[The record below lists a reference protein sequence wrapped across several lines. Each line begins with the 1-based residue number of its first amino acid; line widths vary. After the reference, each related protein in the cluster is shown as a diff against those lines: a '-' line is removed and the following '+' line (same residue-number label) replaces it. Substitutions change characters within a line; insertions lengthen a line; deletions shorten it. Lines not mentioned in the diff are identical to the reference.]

1 MDLRCFLFSSD
12 QGTAANLRQ
21 ILSGLG
27 VEAESCADAVAA
39 VERITS
45 QPFQLVII
53 DWDQQPESAL
63 LLNTARQRKA
73 ADRPL
78 TLAIVSNDA
87 DAPKALHAG
96 ANSLL
101 RKPVVVSQAR
111 ETLTTARDLL
121 GTKQGATGNV
131 PRAAVVPAAPPSTLL
146 PAPTSQTTL
155 RAGDFLQGASPTPGG
170 LFEAETGVPGL
181 SEESSHEISP
191 LKDLEP
197 VASAVAE
204 ERTPESVAPPPGAA
218 RGLEWYLKNR
228 AAGQPS
234 GASAAAAAPAPV
246 LPTAPKTTPKP
257 ELLGYEQTSS
267 YAPAPVQAA
276 PGVDH
281 TPKGRQPIVPE
292 HREQKKE
299 AELFAYI
306 QGEQKSGSSGQA
318 ASGFGLAKRAIVP
331 AFLLAVI
338 AIIAAP
344 QAPWHSHLQGFWRSG
359 RQTIHAWLNPQPATP
374 TQAPIAHET
383 FTRPG
388 DEYKLPVAE
397 PIPDATTDPSQIEV
411 VPVIDPTVK
420 KPNNPQGGNAMD
432 PSAVPAEGPSSQ
444 ADTPGVTPTTPNL
457 DSQPQNT
464 KADPFR
470 PTVVPA
476 NAAPQPVASVIESP
490 IATHSEPSS
499 AASAAAPTIASPKPV
514 QPRPASTPGVIPQS
528 LKSQLAPA
536 NTMIGGNKPA
546 DSVPPPIEPV
556 VVPESSVRAL
566 ILESSAPA
574 YPATAKGQQGSVV
587 LQVLVARDGSVQD
600 AKFMQGS
607 LLFARNAIDAV
618 RQWKFKPYSINGHP
632 VSVLTQITIRFK
644 PAQ

>member
-12 QGTAANLRQ
+12 EGTAANLRQ

-101 RKPVVVSQAR
+101 RKPVAMSQAR

-121 GTKQGATGNV
+121 ATKQGATGNIT
-131 PRAAVVPAAPPSTLL
+131 RTAVVPAVPPPTLV
-146 PAPTSQTTL
+146 PGPTSQSTL
-155 RAGDFLQGASPTPGG
+155 RAGDFLQVASPTPGG
-170 LFEAETGVPGL
+170 LFEAETSVPGL

-197 VASAVAE
+197 VACAVAE
-204 ERTPESVAPPPGAA
+204 DRTPEPVAAPAGA

-228 AAGQPS
+228 VTGQPS
-234 GASAAAAAPAPV
+234 GASASAPAPAPV
-246 LPTAPKTTPKP
+246 LQTAPKPTPKP

-276 PGVDH
+276 REVDR

-306 QGEQKSGSSGQA
+306 QGETKSGSGRA
-318 ASGFGLAKRAIVP
+318 ASGFGLAKRAILP

-344 QAPWHSHLQGFWRSG
+344 QAPWHSHLQSFWRSG
-359 RQTIHAWLNPQPATP
+359 RQTMHAWLNPQPATP

-420 KPNNPQGGNAMD
+420 KPNNPQGGNAID
-432 PSAVPAEGPSSQ
+432 PSGVPAEGSSSP
-444 ADTPGVTPTTPNL
+444 ADTPGLTPTTPNL
-457 DSQPQNT
+457 DSQPQIN

-490 IATHSEPSS
+490 VATHSEPSP
-499 AASAAAPTIASPKPV
+499 AASAPALTVATPKPL
-514 QPRPASTPGVIPQS
+514 QPRPTSNSGVIPQS

-556 VVPESSVRAL
+556 AVPEASERAL
-566 ILESSAPA
+566 ILESSAPS

-587 LQVLVARDGSVQD
+587 LQVLIARDGSVQD

-618 RQWKFKPYSINGHP
+618 REWKFKPYSINGHP